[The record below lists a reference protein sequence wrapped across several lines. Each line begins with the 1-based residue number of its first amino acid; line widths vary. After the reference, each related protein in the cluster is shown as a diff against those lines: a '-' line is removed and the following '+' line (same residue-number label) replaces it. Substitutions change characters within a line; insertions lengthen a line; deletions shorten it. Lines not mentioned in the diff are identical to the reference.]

1 MGPTRAYINHQ
12 HLLHNYNLIKNAVAP
27 AKVMCVVKADAY
39 GHGSIEISRT
49 LIDHGAQYLGVA
61 FVEEGIELRKA
72 GIQTP
77 VLVFGA
83 QLPEFMEDHLRYNLD
98 LTITGEH
105 QIDPLRQ
112 LCRKHNK
119 KARIYIK
126 IDTGMNRVGFLM
138 RDARTI
144 IDRLYDE
151 SLFTIVG
158 IYSHLSSSDEED
170 LTYTRQQLQR
180 FDEIRSYIS
189 ARYSQPLL
197 FHIANSGAIMRL
209 PESYFDMVRPGVML
223 YGNPPG
229 PDFDLHWDL
238 KEVMT
243 FASKVALIKRLGAG
257 EPVSYSR
264 RYYTNKETDVAV
276 IPVGYAD
283 GYNRLL
289 TNRGQVLIGGKR
301 YPVVGSVC
309 MDQILVDLGL
319 DSGVEIGDEVVLFG
333 EQGKVCIPNIEIC
346 RHLNTIP
353 YEVTCW
359 VSRRVPRI
367 HVMSKTP

>member
-12 HLLHNYNLIKNAVAP
+12 HLLHNYDLIKNAVAP

-49 LIDHGAQYLGVA
+49 LINHGAQYLGVA
-61 FVEEGIELRKA
+61 FAEEGIELRKA

-83 QLPEFMEDHLRYNLD
+83 QLSEFMEDHLRYDLD
-98 LTITGEH
+98 LTITGRH
-105 QIDPLRQ
+105 QIEPLRQ
-112 LCRKHNK
+112 LCLKYNK
-119 KARIYIK
+119 KARIHIK
-126 IDTGMNRVGFLM
+126 FDTGMNRVGFPM
-138 RDARTI
+138 NNARMI
-144 IDRLYDE
+144 IDQLFEE

-158 IYSHLSSSDEED
+158 IYSHLSSSDEGE
-170 LTYTRQQLQR
+170 LTFTHQQLQR
-180 FDEIRSYIS
+180 FNEIRNYIL
-189 ARYSQPLL
+189 AKYSQPLL

-229 PDFDLHWDL
+229 PDFDLQWDL

-243 FASKVALIKRLGAG
+243 FASKVALIKRVAAG

-264 RYYTNKETDVAV
+264 RYYTKKETDIAV

-309 MDQILVDLGL
+309 MDQILVDLGP
-319 DSGVEIGDEVVLFG
+319 DSGVEINDEVVLFG
-333 EQGKVCIPNIEIC
+333 EQEKAGIPNIEIC
-346 RHLNTIP
+346 RYLNTIP

-359 VSRRVPRI
+359 VSRRIPRI
-367 HVMSKTP
+367 HIMS